1 MARARNIK
9 PGFFENEDLA
19 DCGLEA
25 MLLFA
30 GLWTLADREGR
41 LEDRPRR
48 IKAKLFAYFDLD
60 VDAALEALAARGF
73 VQRYTCEG
81 SPYIQVTNFG
91 KHQSPH
97 IKETPS
103 TIPAPGQPGTSTG
116 QDENVMRAAPPDSL
130 IPDSRNAESLKPE
143 LPAGESARTRATPPL
158 PGPNVRS
165 FVPHA
170 GKTQMPEDWEP
181 SDEDRAFARQ
191 HGMGGREI
199 AHNAVKC
206 RAHYRAHGELRENW
220 SEAWRLW
227 VLREIEGGPGAP
239 RLPPLPPEDMPPLT
253 EEERAA
259 DAANRAE
266 LERQRQQRFANE
278 PSAHERMLNKA
289 RDDPDRPDHIL
300 PEQWMHYDN
309 AQKRANSP
317 AMRKRLSK

>member
-60 VDAALEALAARGF
+60 VDAALDALAARGF
-73 VQRYTCEG
+73 VQRYTCDE

-103 TIPAPGQPGTSTG
+103 TIPAPGQTGASTG
-116 QDENVMRAAPPDSL
+116 QDETSIGAAPPDSL
-130 IPDSRNAESLKPE
+130 IPDSQNAESLKPE
-143 LPAGESARTRATPPL
+143 LPAGESARARATPSL
-158 PGPNVRS
+158 SGHNLRT

-170 GKTQMPEDWEP
+170 GMTQMPEDWEP

-191 HGMGGREI
+191 NGMSGREI

-206 RAHYRAHGELRENW
+206 RAHYRSHGEWRENW

-239 RLPPLPPEDMPPLT
+239 RLPPLPPEDQPPLT

-259 DAANRAE
+259 DAAIRAE
-266 LERQRQQRFANE
+266 LERQRQERFAGE
-278 PSAHERMLNKA
+278 PSAQERLLQRA
-289 RDDPDRPDHIL
+289 RDDPDRPDYVS
-300 PEQWMHYDN
+300 PEQWMNWDT
-309 AQKRANSP
+309 AKRRANSP
-317 AMRKRLSK
+317 AMRRRTGR